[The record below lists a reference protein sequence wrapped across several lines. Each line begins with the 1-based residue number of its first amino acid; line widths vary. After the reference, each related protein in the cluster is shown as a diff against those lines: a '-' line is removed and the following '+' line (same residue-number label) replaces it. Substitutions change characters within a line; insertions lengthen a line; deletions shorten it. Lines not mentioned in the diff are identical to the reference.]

1 MKSAINW
8 YEIPVSN
15 MNRAKK
21 FYSEVLGYELTEM
34 PMPGL
39 PFKYFRFPVE
49 QGEGVGGVLVEGPGY
64 APRTEGTM
72 VYFNCGEDLSG
83 ALSKVEK
90 AGGKV
95 VLQKTP
101 VGAVG
106 FMAHFTDTE
115 GNKVALFSPR

>member
-8 YEIPVSN
+8 YEIPVSD

-21 FYSEVLGYELTEM
+21 FYSTVLEYEITDM

-39 PFKYFRFPVE
+39 PFKYSRFPVE

-64 APRTEGTM
+64 QPSTQGSM
-72 VYFNCGEDLSG
+72 VYFNCGEDLST

-95 VLQKTP
+95 ILQKTP
-101 VGAVG
+101 VGAFG
-106 FMAHFTDTE
+106 FMAHFTDSE
-115 GNKVALFSPR
+115 GNRLALFSPK